1 MQKRHKQPKLFEGLR
16 SGDLKNMVN
25 HRFTVDQY
33 KSKMGLD
40 DDIIVV
46 SFRVKDKFPAT
57 DLVEF
62 IEKGYPAVLDADMST
77 GEEKDGDYAVFVELK
92 RDKKV
97 AKELEAIL
105 RGMTQLCDC
114 TDWRFRYFKDVESH
128 DFTVEAFEQFVP
140 LTKDDYL
147 ERIKHQKVSD
157 VKDVLD
163 QGPAT
168 VADIDESNNLTFRK
182 VYSGDLTVQLEAIGD
197 YEELKESLQGGIQ
210 LDEASRGQTLYL
222 EKYLGNYDINKI
234 NNKFLI
240 RNKGKA
246 VIISKGDW

>member
-1 MQKRHKQPKLFEGLR
+1 M
-16 SGDLKNMVN
+16 
-25 HRFTVDQY
+25 T
-33 KSKMGLD
+33 
-40 DDIIVV
+40 
-46 SFRVKDKFPAT
+46 
-57 DLVEF
+57 
-62 IEKGYPAVLDADMST
+62 
-77 GEEKDGDYAVFVELK
+77 
-92 RDKKV
+92 
-97 AKELEAIL
+97 KELEAIL
-105 RGMTQLCDC
+105 RGISQLCDC
-114 TDWRFRYFKDVESH
+114 RDWRFKYFKDIESH

-147 ERIKHQKVSD
+147 ERVKHQKVSD